1 MAAVADAVRPE
12 RAPQIEIEAVVV
24 APSFGLHPQEFQKL
38 LQAGKIATLC
48 ERGTGEDSGTFR
60 ISFYHQRQRAR
71 LVIAADGTV
80 LSREVSSRP
89 AAPGRSHPA

>member
-1 MAAVADAVRPE
+1 MQ

-24 APSFGLHPQEFQKL
+24 APSLGLHPREFQKL
-38 LQAGKIATLC
+38 LQSGKIATLC

-71 LVIAADGTV
+71 LVIAADGRL
-80 LSREVSSRP
+80 LSTEVTSR
-89 AAPGRSHPA
+89 AASPRATGTGKPPLA

>member
-1 MAAVADAVRPE
+1 MQSQ
-12 RAPQIEIEAVVV
+12 RAPQIEIEAALV

-38 LQAGKIATLC
+38 LQSGKIASLC
-48 ERGTGEDSGTFR
+48 ERGTGEDSGTYR

-80 LSREVSSRP
+80 LSREVSSRTGKPDRPRP
-89 AAPGRSHPA
+89 A